1 MVLHFPSKLT
11 EEEEQLQAK
20 YAKLRRKKKQLQDVT
35 KPKQEPEHS
44 KIKKPSEAKD
54 AKEVAKKLLKTG
66 AIKAIK
72 KSLEK
77 EKAKDEKN
85 IGGFK
90 RSKGLERKLNG
101 MDRAMSSYQP
111 FSATHG
117 PGGGFDTGGED
128 FEPELPEAMQKTK
141 QKNLYE
147 NFVKERDREEK
158 GLEVGEE
165 KQAKPRVGHTVYV
178 YGYGI
183 TEEMMRTAFLQYGQ
197 IVNIS
202 MEVEKN
208 CGFITYDKVESTERA
223 IAEVN
228 GCLVGGVQL
237 KVSLARRQPVIDPI
251 NDASSS
257 STWSTIAA
265 SHSQKGTHRDKREMV
280 TYEEDLF

>member
-11 EEEEQLQAK
+11 EEEEQLQSK
-20 YAKLRRKKKQLQDVT
+20 YAKLRRKKKQLQDVS
-35 KPKQEPEHS
+35 KPKQEPEHN

-101 MDRAMSSYQP
+101 MDRALSSYQP

-128 FEPELPEAMQKTK
+128 FEPEIPEALVCLDWYNSDL
-141 QKNLYE
+141 NLRITDNYMTGIP
-147 NFVKERDREEK
+147 FSRDGWGYCYAGARATYGFNSGK
-158 GLEVGEE
+158 VWFEVNLNSLMHAGGSAL
-165 KQAKPRVGHTVYV
+165 KSV
-178 YGYGI
+178 
-183 TEEMMRTAFLQYGQ
+183 
-197 IVNIS
+197 
-202 MEVEKN
+202 
-208 CGFITYDKVESTERA
+208 ITY
-223 IAEVN
+223 
-228 GCLVGGVQL
+228 
-237 KVSLARRQPVIDPI
+237 
-251 NDASSS
+251 
-257 STWSTIAA
+257 
-265 SHSQKGTHRDKREMV
+265 M
-280 TYEEDLF
+280 